1 MAEVHGRCD
10 AKFEKVRDAFSKNF
24 DKGFEVG
31 ASVAIA
37 IDGELVVDLWGGH
50 TDMERTTPWQEN
62 TLTNVWSSTKTM
74 MFLTLVYLAD
84 KGELSLYDKV
94 AKFWPEFA
102 QNGKENIEI
111 RHLMAHT
118 SGLSGFDAPM
128 THADYEDFEKCAS
141 LLASQAPW
149 WEPGTASGYHAIN
162 QGFPIGEV
170 VRRVTGET
178 MGTFF
183 QKNIAKPLNADFHI
197 GTGPEH
203 DDRSCFVIL
212 PTDVPAA
219 ELEPGSIAFK
229 TFTNPPMDPSMALT
243 IGWRRAEIGAANGH
257 GNARSMAKIQALM
270 SNRGVSG
277 GVRLMSEKAP
287 EMVFDEQS
295 NGVDLVIG
303 MPVRFGMG
311 YALNG
316 APPMT
321 PSDKTC
327 FWGGWGGSMVIND
340 LDRRMTFCYAMN
352 RMYVGGDSAIGD
364 DRGQSLLTAAY
375 ESL

>member
-1 MAEVHGRCD
+1 MADVHGRCD
-10 AKFEKVRDAFSKNF
+10 AKFEKVRDAFGKNF

-31 ASVAIA
+31 ASVAIT
-37 IDGELVVDLWGGH
+37 IDGELVVDMWGGH
-50 TDMERTTPWQEN
+50 TDMERTQPWQED
-62 TLTNVWSSTKTM
+62 TITNVWSSTKTM

-141 LLASQAPW
+141 LLAAQAPW

-170 VRRVTGET
+170 VRRITGET

-183 QKNIAKPLNADFHI
+183 RKNIAGPLNADFHI

-203 DDRSCFVIL
+203 DARSCFVIL
-212 PTDVPAA
+212 PTDVPAM
-219 ELEPGSIAFK
+219 ELEPDSIAFK
-229 TFTNPPMDPSMALT
+229 TFVNPPMDPSMALT

-257 GNARSMAKIQALM
+257 GNARSMAKVQTLM

-277 GVRLMSEKAP
+277 GVRLMSENAP
-287 EMVFDEQS
+287 KMVFDEQS

-303 MPVRFGMG
+303 VPVRFGMG
-311 YALNG
+311 YALNSE
-316 APPMT
+316 PPMT
-321 PSDKTC
+321 PSPNTC
-327 FWGGWGGSMVIND
+327 FWGGWGGSMVVND
-340 LDRRMTFCYAMN
+340 LDRRMTFCYLMN
-352 RMYVGGDSAIGD
+352 RMYVGSDSTIGD
-364 DRGQSLLTAAY
+364 DRGQSLVTAAY